1 MVKRFID
8 VLHKEISGLHRA
20 AYLLAFF
27 SFLSQIL
34 ALVRD
39 RLLAHYFGAGTV
51 LDLYYAAF
59 RIPDFLFVSLGSMVS
74 ISVLVPFFIDRMA
87 KSDND
92 GRRVIDEVFT
102 FFSVLMVGAA
112 VCTYFLAPYII
123 PRIFSGLQVTADMAE
138 LISYTRLLLW
148 SPILLGVSNFF
159 ASITQASRRFTAYAL
174 SPVLYNAGIIFG
186 IIVLLPYFGLRGV
199 LYGVIFGAVLHI
211 GCQIPVL
218 ARDKFIPR
226 ITRIANYSAVRSIF
240 ILSIPRTLALAAS
253 NLTALVL
260 IAMASHMEQ
269 GSIAIFNLSLNL
281 QSVPLTLVGVSYSI
295 AAFPALASLFSSGK
309 KSLFLEDI
317 ISASRH
323 IIFWALPISVLFIV
337 LRAQIVR
344 TILGSGAFSWED
356 TRLTAAALALFA
368 ISAVAQSLI
377 LLFVRGFYAA
387 GKTKMPLLINTFS
400 SLLIVV
406 LAYLFLF
413 ISKSYAPITDALEW
427 LLRVSGI
434 DGTAVLALPLPFT
447 IGSIVNAI
455 LLWVS
460 FERAFGS
467 IFGRIHRMIF
477 EISLASIVVGAVSYV
492 SLDIFDDI
500 FNIDTALGIFSQGL
514 FSGIF
519 GILFGVVILLSL
531 RNRELSDI
539 FTTLSE
545 RYKKIPPAL

>member
-1 MVKRFID
+1 M
-8 VLHKEISGLHRA
+8 LHKEISGLHRA

-123 PRIFSGLQVTADMAE
+123 PRIFSGLQGTADMAE

-434 DGTAVLALPLPFT
+434 DGTAVLALPLAFT